1 MSELFG
7 EEHEQQYR
15 EECWQRDELWE
26 ELRRAAARV
35 RCSECGGTGEGISV
49 PAVTV
54 GEPQPEEYPPCGR
67 CKGRGWVVVDTET
80 ESEEESC
87 QS

>member
-1 MSELFG
+1 MNLKTLSAKLNNAFDILSDSG
-7 EEHEQQYR
+7 ITIIP
-15 EECWQRDELWE
+15 
-26 ELRRAAARV
+26 AGMT
-35 RCSECGGTGEGISV
+35 RCPRCAGDGEGISV